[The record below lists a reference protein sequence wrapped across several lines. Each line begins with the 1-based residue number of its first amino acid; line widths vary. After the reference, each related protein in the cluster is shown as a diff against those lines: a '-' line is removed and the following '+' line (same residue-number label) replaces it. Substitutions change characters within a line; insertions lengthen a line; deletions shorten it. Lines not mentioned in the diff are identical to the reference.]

1 MSNASKASK
10 ARRRRRNKT
19 RAGTRAVAIRDVC
32 DFVRSIEPT
41 CGKDVLRIEEIA
53 ERIERHFA
61 PAQAPE

>member
-1 MSNASKASK
+1 MSNASI

-19 RAGTRAVAIRDVC
+19 ASGSRAVAIRDVC
-32 DFVRSIEPT
+32 AFVRSIEPT
-41 CGKDVLRIEEIA
+41 CGENVLRIEEIA

>member
-32 DFVRSIEPT
+32 DFLQKLPASLSMA
-41 CGKDVLRIEEIA
+41 DVV